1 MGAATI
7 ISLVISAVS
16 KLGLMDM
23 LKQAIVAHEL
33 KQTGANEQA
42 TKDTASDL
50 KAVEAERDAATKR
63 VAAQDA
69 LAKGD
74 F

>member
-33 KQTGANEQA
+33 KQPGANEQA
-42 TKDTASDL
+42 AKDTASDL